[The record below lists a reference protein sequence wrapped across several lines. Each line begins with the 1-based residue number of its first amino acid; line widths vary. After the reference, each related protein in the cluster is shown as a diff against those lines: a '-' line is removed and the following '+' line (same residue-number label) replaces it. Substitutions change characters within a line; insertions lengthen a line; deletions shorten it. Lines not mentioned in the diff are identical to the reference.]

1 MILRKL
7 DIGDQAM
14 YNSRVMMQ
22 CLDQS
27 TRMMPDLL
35 DIILGVETDFGHAIN
50 KIIAKVEGVNNNIEY
65 IAQWMRQ
72 HLSESLIEHKVDSCH
87 EKMNT

>member
-14 YNSRVMMQ
+14 YNLRVIMQ

-27 TRMMPDLL
+27 TRMMSVLVV
-35 DIILGVETDFGHAIN
+35 ITLGVEMDVGHAIN
-50 KIIAKVEGVNNNIEY
+50 KIILTVERSGCYGI
-65 IAQWMRQ
+65 
-72 HLSESLIEHKVDSCH
+72 DSPID
-87 EKMNT
+87 EKSS